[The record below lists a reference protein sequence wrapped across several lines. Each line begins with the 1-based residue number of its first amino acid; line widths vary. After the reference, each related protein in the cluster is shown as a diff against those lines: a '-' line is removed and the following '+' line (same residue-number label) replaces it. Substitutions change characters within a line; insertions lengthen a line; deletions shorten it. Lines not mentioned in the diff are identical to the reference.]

1 MKGMN
6 LHTLSLHL
14 RQNGSRL
21 SSSPTRPQ
29 ARIPAITTAA
39 PKLRQ
44 RARTVLPVSWH
55 GSHRAFYYF
64 DASHQTAMS
73 LRILLAECQ
82 SGADHLGLLPPQQLL
97 AESIDTFLR
106 SICPGIKD
114 DWKNHEHFLSLLH
127 LHLSQLNSAEL
138 KTLTGILK
146 AQSYECC
153 VVESIV
159 DDEFLRE
166 YGFANGP
173 PRTRM
178 HTLLQTKGFF
188 NLLDDLQQEACPL
201 SRLEP
206 ALALASRAWLAG
218 CAASWQ
224 HSNRSLLGLLE
235 SAQALTEILDVPY
248 VFQSVIVAAPAS
260 GASMLEVQNH
270 NLLIDTMVAALLEHD
285 GSGKLFASVLR
296 DLLEIVLTKKLFG
309 ADATPQHLTKP
320 QRCRLLDS
328 MDMIFV
334 HSDPPANKAALQ
346 AQAEAVLTN
355 PTLFGH
361 VNIMPTLGA
370 ALGHA
375 WIAPALS
382 LVPDKSRPATESGTR
397 FVHTG
402 FQLTARESPIR
413 EWPVH
418 FLSSQENDV
427 VYPEKRAW
435 KVTVPVDAESLQAAA
450 EGVVREWRERGLPYR
465 FIGARPGVDPTGCR
479 VTVWQAVQRG
489 MSAEALALFHHYNRG
504 LPEPDSP
511 TEVWLRLNG
520 MMRWME
526 KLCH

>member
-1 MKGMN
+1 MHALG
-6 LHTLSLHL
+6 LHL
-14 RQNGSRL
+14 RQHGGRLGSSHVR
-21 SSSPTRPQ
+21 SQ
-29 ARIPAITTAA
+29 ARMPAITTT
-39 PKLRQ
+39 PPSLRQ
-44 RARTVLPVSWH
+44 RACTVLPVSWH
-55 GSHRAFYYF
+55 GSHRASYYF

-73 LRILLAECQ
+73 LRVLLAECR
-82 SGADHLGLLPPQQLL
+82 SGASRLGLLPPQQLL
-97 AESIDTFLR
+97 AESVDTFLR

-114 DWKNHEHFLSLLH
+114 EWGNHEHFRSLLH
-127 LHLSQLNSAEL
+127 LHLSQLSSAEL
-138 KTLTGILK
+138 KTMKGILE
-146 AQSYECC
+146 AQSYDCC
-153 VVESIV
+153 VVESFV

-178 HTLLQTKGFF
+178 HTLLQTKEFF
-188 NLLDDLQQEACPL
+188 NLLDDLQHELLPQEACP
-201 SRLEP
+201 SSSLEP

-224 HSNRSLLGLLE
+224 QSNQSLLGLLE

-260 GASMLEVQNH
+260 GASMLEVRNH
-270 NLLIDTMVAALLEHD
+270 KLLVETMVAALLEQD

-309 ADATPQHLTKP
+309 ADVTPQQLTKL

-328 MDMIFV
+328 LDMILV
-334 HSDPPANKAALQ
+334 HSDPPANKAALR
-346 AQAEAVLTN
+346 AQVETVFTD

-382 LVPDKSRPATESGTR
+382 LVPDKSRPASESGTR
-397 FVHTG
+397 FIHAG
-402 FQLTARESPIR
+402 FQLTACESPIR

-418 FLSSQENDV
+418 FLSSQENGH

-435 KVTVPVDAESLQAAA
+435 KVTVPVDADSLQAAA

-465 FIGARPGVDPTGCR
+465 FIGGRPGVNPTGCR

-489 MSAEALALFHHYNRG
+489 MSVEALALFHHYNRG

-511 TEVWLRLNG
+511 TEVWLRLDG
-520 MMRWME
+520 MMRWMK
-526 KLCH
+526 KLVH